1 MPSPPGHPA
10 YPVDLRPCI
19 PVQWDGRHRRL
30 GLRELLVEAHR
41 ITDLAVPLPPAHSAL
56 LRMLTAITAE
66 LTGLDDPDL
75 SLEAWHER
83 RTELLTRGQ
92 GLPAEAV
99 HAYCDTSH
107 WDLYD
112 QSHPLLQDPRLAEQ
126 CTNTSGIN
134 KLVFGRPAGNNLAW
148 LSVHTD
154 TAPRPLPSDEAFW
167 HLLIQHSY
175 GAAGRCTTRSAG
187 PHTSGR
193 ATAGP
198 LRSTLSFHPQGA
210 TLLETLLL
218 HQFPYRGTPQH
229 PDTCPWQEPAP
240 PDPVHLPP
248 PVTWPKRL
256 LTGRSRHAVL
266 LIPNDDGSAATD
278 AYLTWATQHPAYPAT
293 DPYLIIDTRPRAG
306 AEQRDRPRRADAD
319 RALWRDL
326 DALLLAGDENSTQRR
341 PAVFDSLNDLPDP
354 VRGRVRVRV
363 CGFDQDGRTTN
374 SIWYTALTPPIWNRA
389 EEHDPPAARRIA
401 SCRQAAEHLA
411 ALLRT
416 RANTAWNETSTPA
429 AAGGSPPAPRRGQPT
444 SRWARQ
450 ALAWYWPHAEKVF
463 WDLVHH
469 DADEAS
475 DPYPAFA
482 RTAVAALRQAVR
494 PDLARHRMAGPA
506 LARAVRALR
515 AAAAPTAAREKA
527 VRHAQP

>member
-1 MPSPPGHPA
+1 MPSLPA

-19 PVQWDGRHRRL
+19 PVRL
-30 GLRELLVEAHR
+30 DEQHEVFGLREVLIQAHR
-41 ITDLAVPLPPAHSAL
+41 IEDLALPLPPAHSGL
-56 LRMLTAITAE
+56 LRILTAITAE

-75 SLEAWHER
+75 SLDEWHER
-83 RTELLTRGQ
+83 RGDLLSGGRGLKAQ
-92 GLPAEAV
+92 DV
-99 HAYCDTSH
+99 HDYCDAST
-107 WDLYD
+107 WDLY
-112 QSHPLLQDPRLAEQ
+112 HPSRPFLQDPRLAEQ
-126 CTNTSGIN
+126 CTKTSGIN
-134 KLVFGRPAGNNLAW
+134 KLVFGRPAGNNLQW

-154 TAPRPLPSDEAFW
+154 TAPWPLSSDEAFW
-167 HLLIQHSY
+167 HLLIQHFY

-229 PDTCPWQEPAP
+229 SADTCPWQEPAP
-240 PDPVHLPP
+240 PDPVHAPP
-248 PVTWPKRL
+248 PVTWPKRV

-278 AYLTWATQHPAYPAT
+278 CYLTWATQHPAYPAT
-293 DPYLIIDTRPRAG
+293 DPYLIIDTHTQAK
-306 AEQRDRPRRADAD
+306 AEDRDRPRRADAD

-326 DALLLAGDENSTQRR
+326 DALLLAGDENSAQRR
-341 PAVFDSLNDLPDP
+341 PAVFDTLNDLPAP
-354 VRGRVRVRV
+354 VRGRLRVRV

-374 SIWYTALTPPIWNRA
+374 RIWYTALTPPIWNQA
-389 EEHDPPAARRIA
+389 EEHDPVAARRIA

-411 ALLRT
+411 VLLRT

-429 AAGGSPPAPRRGQPT
+429 AGGGAPPAPRRGAPT
-444 SRWARQ
+444 SRWARE
-450 ALAWYWPHAEKVF
+450 ALAGYWPHAEQVF
-463 WDLVHH
+463 WGLVHQ

-494 PDLARHRMAGPA
+494 PDLVRHRMAGPA
-506 LARAVRALR
+506 LARAVRALM
-515 AAAAPTAAREKA
+515 AAAAPTAARTKA
-527 VRHAQP
+527 ARRAQP